1 MKRFV
6 QTIPRITTR
15 GYYDLST
22 GRKLKNNS
30 YNLYPKKSFKNLYG
44 KKEITIMIHGLR
56 NNKAAATNKFVIAK
70 RRLKKLGYHY
80 PVIGYSYDSNT
91 KGAHIKKTAL
101 KALRAGQRIA
111 KQNGYNLAQFIIDFK
126 QQSPNTKLRLMGH
139 SLGTELILSTIEK
152 LAKKPTNKNIIEGV
166 YFFGASVGSN
176 TANPSQYGRFFEKI
190 VKSKIKNFYSP
201 GDEVLKQSQIE
212 GSVKNPLGLTGAK
225 GKTISKYSQI
235 KVFPKNHRF
244 ASYALVL
251 KSFP

>member
-1 MKRFV
+1 LKRFV
-6 QTIPRITTR
+6 QTIPIITTR

-22 GRKLKNNS
+22 GRQLKNNS
-30 YNLYPKKSFKNLYG
+30 YNLYPKKSFKSLYG

-91 KGAHIKKTAL
+91 KGAHIKKTEL
-101 KALRAGQRIA
+101 KSLRAGQRIA
-111 KQNGYNLAQFIIDFK
+111 KQNGSNLSQFIIDFK
-126 QQSPNTKLRLMGH
+126 QQSPITKLRLMGH

-176 TANPSQYGRFFEKI
+176 TANPSKYGRFLEKI

-212 GSVKNPLGLTGAK
+212 GFVKNPLGLAGSK

>member
-1 MKRFV
+1 LKRFV

-15 GYYDLST
+15 GYYDLET

-30 YNLYPKKSFKNLYG
+30 YYLYPKKSFKNLYG
-44 KKEITIMIHGLR
+44 KKEVTIMIHGLQ
-56 NNKAAATNKFVIAK
+56 NNKASAANKFAIAK

-101 KALRAGQRIA
+101 KALRVGQRIA
-111 KQNGYNLAQFIIDFK
+111 KQNGSNLAQFIIDFK
-126 QQSPNTKLRLMGH
+126 HQSPNTKLRLMGH

-152 LAKKPTNKNIIEGV
+152 LAKKQTNKNIIEGV
-166 YFFGASVGSN
+166 YFFGASVSSN
-176 TANPSQYGRFFEKI
+176 ISNPSQYGRVLEKI

-201 GDEVLKQSQIE
+201 ADEVLKQSQIE
-212 GSVKNPLGLTGAK
+212 GWVKNPLGLTGAM

>member
-1 MKRFV
+1 LKHFV
-6 QTIPRITTR
+6 QTIPIITTR

-22 GRKLKNNS
+22 GKKLKNNS
-30 YNLYPKKSFKNLYG
+30 YYLYPKKSFKNLYG

-56 NNKAAATNKFVIAK
+56 NNKAAAANKFIIAK

-91 KGAHIKKTAL
+91 KGAHLKKTAL

-139 SLGTELILSTIEK
+139 SLGTELILYTIEK
-152 LAKKPTNKNIIEGV
+152 LAKKQTNKNIIEEV

-176 TANPSQYGRFFEKI
+176 IVNPSQSGRVLEKI

-201 GDEVLKQSQIE
+201 GDEVLKKSQIE
-212 GSVKNPLGLTGAK
+212 GWGKNPLGLTGAK